1 MYFFKNNNITL
12 YKNTNKNEIFYYKE
26 YFPLNISV
34 VSLKISKTY
43 DNYILVCFR
52 NQTNE
57 LFPRQAFETIIDIRQ
72 NKIPFH
78 VDFPSQ
84 QSSCLFRPFLSRP

>member
-26 YFPLNISV
+26 YFPLNISF

-52 NQTNE
+52 NRTNE

-84 QSSCLFRPFLSRP
+84 QSSLFRPFLSRP